1 MLSQNNLAY
10 REAEE
15 TLGQWHPLVD
25 QLGSTEGL
33 VTLGNVSGS
42 LQLQRVDSLAS
53 LRALLEAYQTQ
64 MLIPIELPAI
74 QRAYLHAVR
83 TETRELIAFDQQ
95 MAGEP
100 VLQNFAPASRRIGQ
114 FLLKRLRP
122 LRDDR
127 LLQRYLRAVEEKRA
141 HGWHTLVFGVTLALY
156 SLPVRQGMVA
166 FERQM
171 LRGFIN
177 TVARSLRLSE
187 SDCSGLLDEVCLDLN
202 RSLETDLLSEE
213 LCEIRFR

>member
-64 MLIPIELPAI
+64 VLIPIELPAI
-74 QRAYLHAVR
+74 QRAYLHALR

-100 VLQNFAPASRRIGQ
+100 VLQNFAAASRRIGQ

-122 LRDDR
+122 LRDER
-127 LLQRYLRAVEEKRA
+127 LLQRYLRAVEERRA

-177 TVARSLRLSE
+177 TAARSLRLSE
-187 SDCSGLLDEVCLDLN
+187 SDCSGLLDEVCLDLS
-202 RSLETDLLSEE
+202 RSLETDLLSESE
-213 LCEIRFR
+213 SRKVLR